1 MLRLNLKYFFAML
14 IQKGPMKR
22 NAQQGLGGLVLYCA
36 FFRHVL
42 ENFILTT
49 LFYAFKIQLD
59 NFSMV
64 LTLLSGFGWLREIRC
79 FNVDV
84 MYFVL
89 FTNISCRQQT
99 GENFL
104 FWILSFYIVILLT
117 LFTRGIFGAAH
128 GCGGQF
134 T

>member
-49 LFYAFKIQLD
+49 LF
-59 NFSMV
+59 
-64 LTLLSGFGWLREIRC
+64 TLLKYS
-79 FNVDV
+79 
-84 MYFVL
+84 
-89 FTNISCRQQT
+89 
-99 GENFL
+99 
-104 FWILSFYIVILLT
+104 WIT
-117 LFTRGIFGAAH
+117 LAWF
-128 GCGGQF
+128 
-134 T
+134 